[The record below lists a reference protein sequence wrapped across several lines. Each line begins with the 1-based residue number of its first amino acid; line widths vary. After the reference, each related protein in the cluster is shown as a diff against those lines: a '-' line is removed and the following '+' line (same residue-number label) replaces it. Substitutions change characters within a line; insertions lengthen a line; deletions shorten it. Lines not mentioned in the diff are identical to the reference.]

1 MPLTMNKD
9 VFITCAVTIIGNI
22 GAQVIAPAQCVLTKR
37 DAA

>member
-9 VFITCAVTIIGNI
+9 VFITCAATIIGNI
-22 GAQVIAPAQCVLTKR
+22 GAQVIALAQCVLTKR